1 MDFALQGHLLS
12 GRLCDFLKTAHVGRP
27 DDIRPLTRA
36 ISKLEDV
43 IHVSQ
48 ISLCESGEFPR
59 TISIYKKFDT
69 VMLNSP
75 DWEYTENMYA
85 NRMVSV
91 RFWKNGSYQFTEADY
106 ANLEC
111 LAHFIILY
119 TNGMHFVSDAMS
131 ASVHDASSGLANVT
145 GFTNAVQNLINLEVE
160 HNYSILYISTSKFQL
175 VDRKYGYDIADK
187 IKLTAFKRLKAFT
200 ISQQP
205 EQVVARLS
213 NADLGVIVRNDN
225 LDKYLEHLSEM
236 DLSITYDGGKIV
248 EKADF
253 KIGIYQMEKEYDAS
267 LPINYA
273 MIANG
278 IAAQSGLTNVTYF
291 TDKIKNSILREKE
304 IESRMRDALD
314 NDEFAVYY
322 QPKID
327 IVNNCLIGAEA
338 LVRWVDGDMVIAPGD
353 FVPIFEKNGFI
364 CQLDFYVLESVLKRM
379 RKWLDDGL
387 SIVKTSV
394 NFSRVH
400 LSDISFTK
408 RIIKMLRDYRIP
420 AKYIEIEFTE
430 TGDTD
435 AAPML
440 ADAIQSLKD
449 YGIATAMDDFGSG
462 YSSLSLLT
470 SLSFDVLKL
479 DKSFLEEGTVS
490 DKEKVVINNVIR
502 MVQDLNIDVIMEGVE
517 TPEQVEFLRKVN
529 CNMAQ
534 GYIFDKPLPVEM
546 FEKRLLNKYYPKE
559 LTA

>member
-1 MDFALQGHLLS
+1 MDIALQGHLLS
-12 GRLCDFLKTAHVGRP
+12 NRLSDFLRTAHVGRP
-27 DDIRPLTRA
+27 DDIGPLTEA

-48 ISLCESGEFPR
+48 ISICESGRYSR
-59 TISIYKKFDT
+59 TIPVYKKYDT
-69 VMLNSP
+69 ILLNSP
-75 DWEYTENMYA
+75 DWEYTEEMYSERVA
-85 NRMVSV
+85 TV
-91 RFWKNGSYQFTEADY
+91 RFWKDGSFDFSEADY

-131 ASVHDASSGLANVT
+131 ASIHDVSSGLINVT
-145 GFTNAVQNLINLEVE
+145 GFTNAIQNLINLGVE
-160 HNYSILYISTSKFQL
+160 HNYSILYISTSKFQI

-187 IKLTAFKRLKAFT
+187 IKLTTFKRLKAYT
-200 ISQQP
+200 GSQNC
-205 EQVVARLS
+205 EQIAARLS

-225 LDKYLEHLSEM
+225 LDDYLEHLGKME
-236 DLSITYDGGKIV
+236 LSYVSDANRIL
-248 EKADF
+248 ERADF
-253 KIGIYQMEKEYDAS
+253 KIGVYKMGKEHDAS

-278 IAAQSGLTNVTYF
+278 IANQSGLVNVAYF
-291 TDKIKNSILREKE
+291 TEEIKNTILREKE
-304 IESRMRDALD
+304 IESRMMDALE
-314 NDEFAVYY
+314 NGEFTVYY

-327 IVNNCLIGAEA
+327 IVNNRLIGAEA
-338 LVRWVDGDMVIAPGD
+338 LVRWVDGGMVIAPGD
-353 FVPIFEKNGFI
+353 FVPIFERNGFI

-379 RKWLDDGL
+379 RKWLDEGL

-400 LSDISFTK
+400 LSDISFTN
-408 RIIKMLRDYRIP
+408 RIIRMLREYSIP
-420 AKYIEIEFTE
+420 AKYIEVEFTE

-440 ADAIQSLKD
+440 KEAIQSLKD
-449 YGIATAMDDFGSG
+449 YGIATAMDDFGTG

-470 SLSFDVLKL
+470 NLSFDVLKL

-490 DKEKVVINNVIR
+490 DREKVVINNVIR

-517 TPEQVEFLRKVN
+517 TPEQVDFLRKVN

-534 GYIFDKPLPVEM
+534 GYIFDKPLPVEI
-546 FEKRLLNKYYPKE
+546 FEERLLNKEYPRK

>member
-12 GRLCDFLKTAHVGRP
+12 ARLCDFLKTAHVGRP

-91 RFWKNGSYQFTEADY
+91 RFWKDGAYEFTESDF

-200 ISQQP
+200 VSQQP

-408 RIIKMLRDYRIP
+408 KIIKMLRDYRIP